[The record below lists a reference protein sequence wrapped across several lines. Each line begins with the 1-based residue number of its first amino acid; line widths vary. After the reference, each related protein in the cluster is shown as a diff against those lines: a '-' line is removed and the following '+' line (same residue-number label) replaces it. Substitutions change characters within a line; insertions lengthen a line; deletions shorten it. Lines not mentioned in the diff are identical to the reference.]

1 MPEHKT
7 STTEESEGHA
17 DETSGEGRKAKYKE
31 QRGRPQARRHVNELC
46 QPYTSGS
53 SINMAECEPLFSA
66 FSLLQEK
73 WIFFIIHSLLEG
85 PVGFNELSRR
95 AHGINT
101 TTLTQ
106 RLMLLEQN
114 GIVKRTVY
122 SLMPPRT
129 TYELTEAGLALRE
142 VIDAIARWGEHY
154 RKDASPSCDPGEL

>member
-7 STTEESEGHA
+7 STNEESAGRTNEANREG
-17 DETSGEGRKAKYKE
+17 GRVEYKE
-31 QRGRPQARRHVNELC
+31 QRGRSQSRRHVNEFC
-46 QPYTSGS
+46 QPYASGS
-53 SINMAECEPLFSA
+53 GINMAECEPLFSA

-73 WIFFIIHSLLEG
+73 WVFFIIYSLLEG
-85 PVGFNELSRR
+85 PIGFNELSRR

-114 GIVKRTVY
+114 DIVKRTVY
-122 SLMPPRT
+122 SMMPPRT

-154 RKDASPSCDPGEL
+154 RKDASPCNPDE